1 MGDFKGKILILPIF
15 LYQLFCSLMKNL
27 YFCSRLMA
35 FKSVEA
41 DRVQT
46 ISFLRKLL
54 DMEQIKLLDVKKALR
69 LCGWELV
76 KVDGNKSLYRHADVP
91 EGLVLVGRGYDVVSS
106 DLLLIVEQRLGL
118 CLRVVLA

>member
-1 MGDFKGKILILPIF
+1 
-15 LYQLFCSLMKNL
+15 
-27 YFCSRLMA
+27 MA
-35 FKSVEA
+35 FNSVEA

-46 ISFLRKLL
+46 ISFLKKLL